1 VTADFTVRLDRV
13 FSGPMDLLLH
23 LVREQEVEIHEI
35 EITRILRAYLEH
47 LKEITELDIEAAGDF
62 VLMAATLMSIK
73 SRSLLPK
80 EELDLEEELDPRDE
94 LIQRL
99 MEFRRFRGAADEL
112 EQRLLERGKLFERG
126 WHGEIAATRPEPML
140 DLGDL
145 TAWDLLGQWSRL
157 QREIQANRP
166 RQIAG
171 DRRPLRFY
179 VRSMAEL
186 LKGKRCATL
195 REIVAL
201 DAEDGTTREGLIGS
215 FCAVLELAKLGLVT
229 VVQDDIRG
237 DIAITLTA
245 TSALEI
251 DEVLASATIDDE
263 TREEQNEREAGAEA
277 ALAAAGV
284 ELPGVE
290 GDVEVEVE
298 VEVAFESEVAGDA
311 TDDVAS
317 AVASDATSTATGAD
331 ASASD
336 GTHALD
342 SEDSTDSADSTDSND
357 PASDDTPATP
367 FNGGWFGTDES
378 RG

>member
-263 TREEQNEREAGAEA
+263 TPEEQVEREAGAES

-284 ELPGVE
+284 EVPGAELPGAE
-290 GDVEVEVE
+290 GEADGE
-298 VEVAFESEVAGDA
+298 AQSEAMGA
-311 TDDVAS
+311 L
-317 AVASDATSTATGAD
+317 ASDAADAD
-331 ASASD
+331 ASTPDGARGPDSDEPLADDARASD
-336 GTHALD
+336 EARA
-342 SEDSTDSADSTDSND
+342 TDESLSADDAPT
-357 PASDDTPATP
+357 TPLS
-367 FNGGWFGTDES
+367 GGWFGTDES